1 VKTRRTLIVLVVA
14 VALVAAACGRSDKPS
29 GQSTQTTATSSGSS
43 SAPGASANFGTLK
56 DVCQKGSPGGA
67 TATGVTPDS
76 IKIATFSD
84 AGAVIRPGLNQELF
98 DAADVFAKWCNSLGG
113 INGRKIDVLKEDAA
127 LFNYPAKV
135 ADACQNKAFFIV
147 GGGAAFDDTAEKA
160 RLQCLMPSV
169 PGYVASPTARDGDI
183 VVQPVPNPN
192 TGMGYGQFRWLDKKF
207 PGSADHMGVLSADVP
222 VTKTISDQT
231 QEAAEALGFK
241 TVYSDVYPPAG
252 NVSWAPYVAAM
263 KDKGVKGLI
272 YTGEPEGLAALEQ
285 TMVEQG
291 YQPEWI
297 TAQANLYDER
307 LVKIGGNAIKNT
319 YVVTTFTPFE
329 DASSNPAL
337 QQYLDLFK
345 KYLPSGKAKALLGV
359 QGFSAWLL
367 FAQAAKQCG
376 ADLTRLCVYNNLKK
390 VHQWTGGGLHAQ
402 TDPGAGTPSDCYALI
417 EATPTGFKL
426 AKIPTTDGIYNCS
439 PANRYTFKKSYGKGV
454 TLQDVGK
461 TLNDLK

>member
-1 VKTRRTLIVLVVA
+1 
-14 VALVAAACGRSDKPS
+14 
-29 GQSTQTTATSSGSS
+29 
-43 SAPGASANFGTLK
+43 
-56 DVCQKGSPGGA
+56 
-67 TATGVTPDS
+67 
-76 IKIATFSD
+76 
-84 AGAVIRPGLNQELF
+84 
-98 DAADVFAKWCNSLGG
+98 
-113 INGRKIDVLKEDAA
+113 
-127 LFNYPAKV
+127 
-135 ADACQNKAFFIV
+135 
-147 GGGAAFDDTAEKA
+147 
-160 RLQCLMPSV
+160 
-169 PGYVASPTARDGDI
+169 
-183 VVQPVPNPN
+183 
-192 TGMGYGQFRWLDKKF
+192 
-207 PGSADHMGVLSADVP
+207 
-222 VTKTISDQT
+222 
-231 QEAAEALGFK
+231 
-241 TVYSDVYPPAG
+241 
-252 NVSWAPYVAAM
+252 M

-272 YTGEPEGLAALEQ
+272 YTGEPEALAALEQ
-285 TMVEQG
+285 AMVEQG

>member
-1 VKTRRTLIVLVVA
+1 LALG
-14 VALVAAACGRSDKPS
+14 VALVVVLAACGRSDKPT
-29 GQSTQTTATSSGSS
+29 GEGSTTTSTGGATK
-43 SAPGASANFGTLK
+43 PANADFGTLK
-56 DVCQKGSPGGA
+56 DVCQSGSGGGA
-67 TATGVTPDS
+67 TATGVTSDS

-98 DAADVFAKWCNSLGG
+98 DAADVFSKWCNANGG
-113 INGRKIDVLKEDAA
+113 INGRKIDVVKEDAA

-135 ADACQNKAFFIV
+135 ADACQKNAFFIV
-147 GGGAAFDDTAEKA
+147 GGGAAFDETGERA
-160 RLQCLMPSV
+160 RLECLMPSV
-169 PGYVASPTARDGDI
+169 PGYVASPTARDGDL

-192 TGMGYGQFRWLDKKF
+192 TGMGYGQFRWLKQKYPD
-207 PGSADHMGVLSADVP
+207 SVDHMGVLSADVP

-231 QEAAEALGFK
+231 QEAAEALGFT
-241 TVYSDVYPPAG
+241 TVYTDVYPAAG
-252 NVSWAPYVAAM
+252 QVSWAPYVAGM

-285 TMVEQG
+285 AMVEQSF
-291 YQPEWI
+291 QPEWI

-307 LVKIGGNAIKNT
+307 LVKIGGDAIKNT
-319 YVVTTFTPFE
+319 YIVTTFTPFE
-329 DASSNPAL
+329 NASSNPAL
-337 QQYLDLFK
+337 QQYLDLFE

-376 ADLTRLCVYNNLKK
+376 ADLTRSCVYDNLEK

-402 TDPGAGTPSDCYALI
+402 TDPGAGTPSDCYALV
-417 EATPTGFKL
+417 AASSSGFKL
-426 AKIPTTDGIYNCS
+426 AKISTTDGIYNCS
-439 PANRYTFKKSYGKGV
+439 PTNRYTFKKSYGKGV

-461 TLNDLK
+461 TLSDLK